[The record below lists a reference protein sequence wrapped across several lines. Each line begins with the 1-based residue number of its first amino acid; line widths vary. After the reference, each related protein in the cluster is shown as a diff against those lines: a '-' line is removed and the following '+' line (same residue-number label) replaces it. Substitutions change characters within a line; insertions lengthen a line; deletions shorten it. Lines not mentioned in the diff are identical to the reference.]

1 MTTTENS
8 RADAL
13 MEALI
18 RKIATQ
24 YCEYDAGSRTYN
36 ILRYECEAD
45 FFNCVRE
52 LLAASPVEQ
61 PAAAP
66 IETCPVCH
74 AKPGQWQCPKST
86 NNLYN
91 APPDAACRA
100 APAPSPADERV
111 GLTAEQRESVDHAAT
126 WLDRSEDLQNK
137 AHAERLRALL
147 QGANHAG

>member
-1 MTTTENS
+1 MMTTDNS

-13 MEALI
+13 
-18 RKIATQ
+18 TP
-24 YCEYDAGSRTYN
+24 CVH
-36 ILRYECEAD
+36 AD
-45 FFNCVRE
+45 DPKACYRVRCQ
-52 LLAASPVEQ
+52 LGAKCLDDDMSPRQ